1 MLKIMKSPLIVFA
14 LATSLFATL
23 GVPAEASM
31 PQNSTVSVRTEIT
44 LSTSEKAAVEYYKA
58 ALKAYRTSMDKL
70 SKTKPGSNS
79 ASREYGRATKAWATA
94 ISLQAY
100 AKRKIV
106 AKYEALVVGA
116 EAKYQAD
123 LLADSSQQATQVAT
137 AVRETTLAQA
147 VGFRDQGLTAVGDR
161 LPKPVKRKR

>member
-1 MLKIMKSPLIVFA
+1 
-14 LATSLFATL
+14 
-23 GVPAEASM
+23 
-31 PQNSTVSVRTEIT
+31 
-44 LSTSEKAAVEYYKA
+44 
-58 ALKAYRTSMDKL
+58 MDKL
-70 SKTKPGSNS
+70 SKTKPGSKS

-94 ISLQAY
+94 ISLQGY

>member
-1 MLKIMKSPLIVFA
+1 MKSPLTVLA

-23 GVPAEASM
+23 GMPAEAAV
-31 PQNSTVSVRTEIT
+31 PQSSTVSVRTDIT
-44 LSTSEKAAVEYYKA
+44 LSASEKASVEYYKA

-70 SKTKPGSNS
+70 GKTKAGSKS

-94 ISLQAY
+94 ISLQGY

-106 AKYEALVVGA
+106 AKYTTLVASAQSTYEAA
-116 EAKYQAD
+116 I
-123 LLADSSQQATQVAT
+123 LADSSPSATQVAI
-137 AVRETTLAQA
+137 AVRDTALAQA